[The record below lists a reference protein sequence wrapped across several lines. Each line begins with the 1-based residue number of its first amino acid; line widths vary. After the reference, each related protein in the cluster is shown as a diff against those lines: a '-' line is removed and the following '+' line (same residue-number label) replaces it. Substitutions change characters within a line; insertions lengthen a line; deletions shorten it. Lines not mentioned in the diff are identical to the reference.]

1 MVITTQG
8 SFSQPQAAL
17 SSSHEININR
27 CIYPLCFCNEHTR
40 SVLATTP
47 IVTKGLEPIPHSLE
61 GCCSLHLR
69 YVTMCVSISC
79 MPTFKELT
87 QRNTYGYF
95 FNVGHPPVTYVLSW
109 ERPNPVGKEGVEPSV
124 FLMSRFYRPLQ
135 SPLCAFPQNL
145 CRITTTKL
153 LAHLSATYRLLQS
166 RYRLIDADKV
176 FHRYMVA
183 MLQAVTWKTL
193 TSLATALNSIPL

>member
-95 FNVGHPPVTYVLSW
+95 YFRRASASHLRVELGATQPRGERRSRTFGVSNVTVLQTAAIATMHISPKPVPY
-109 ERPNPVGKEGVEPSV
+109 N
-124 FLMSRFYRPLQ
+124 
-135 SPLCAFPQNL
+135 
-145 CRITTTKL
+145 
-153 LAHLSATYRLLQS
+153 H
-166 RYRLIDADKV
+166 D
-176 FHRYMVA
+176 
-183 MLQAVTWKTL
+183 
-193 TSLATALNSIPL
+193 

>member
-8 SFSQPQAAL
+8 SFSQLQAAL

-47 IVTKGLEPIPHSLE
+47 VGMMGLEPTAYALE
-61 GCCSLHLR
+61 GHCSFHLR
-69 YVTMCVSISC
+69 YIPMCVSISC
-79 MPTFKELT
+79 MPTFKALT

-109 ERPNPVGKEGVEPSV
+109 ERPNPVGKRGIEPPMFTAWELIYSQ
-124 FLMSRFYRPLQ
+124 LQHRQSLPLPHKP
-135 SPLCAFPQNL
+135 PLGFEP
-145 CRITTTKL
+145 K
-153 LAHLSATYRLLQS
+153 TY
-166 RYRLIDADKV
+166 
-176 FHRYMVA
+176 
-183 MLQAVTWKTL
+183 
-193 TSLATALNSIPL
+193 

>member
-1 MVITTQG
+1 MIPLHHICKGRFFTWFPSAQG

-47 IVTKGLEPIPHSLE
+47 IVTKGLEPIPHGLE
-61 GCCSLHLR
+61 DRCSLHLR

-79 MPTFKELT
+79 MPTFKALT

-95 FNVGHPPVTYVLSW
+95 YFRRTSASY
-109 ERPNPVGKEGVEPSV
+109 
-124 FLMSRFYRPLQ
+124 
-135 SPLCAFPQNL
+135 
-145 CRITTTKL
+145 L
-153 LAHLSATYRLLQS
+153 LAGC
-166 RYRLIDADKV
+166 DP
-176 FHRYMVA
+176 
-183 MLQAVTWKTL
+183 
-193 TSLATALNSIPL
+193 TSWGKKESNLRCF

>member
-1 MVITTQG
+1 MM
-8 SFSQPQAAL
+8 
-17 SSSHEININR
+17 
-27 CIYPLCFCNEHTR
+27 
-40 SVLATTP
+40 
-47 IVTKGLEPIPHSLE
+47 GLEPTAYALE
-61 GCCSLHLR
+61 GHCSFHLR
-69 YVTMCVSISC
+69 YIPMCVSISC
-79 MPTFKELT
+79 MPTFKALT

-135 SPLCAFPQNL
+135 SPLCEFPQNL

-183 MLQAVTWKTL
+183 RLQAVTWKTL